1 MMEERTDFW
10 LSPVFYTQ
18 MHTRQIQSIFLAYQ
32 PGQVAVCLFCLVF
45 VSRAW

>member
-1 MMEERTDFW
+1 MEERTDFR
-10 LSPVFYTQ
+10 LSLAFYTQ

-32 PGQVAVCLFCLVF
+32 PGQVGLCLFCLVF